1 MLAEGGI
8 ACAGMM
14 LMVIGLPRL
23 PKEPAQQAEQQRC
36 SGRRFSRKIEGD
48 GARSR

>member
-1 MLAEGGI
+1 MLTEGGI

-23 PKEPAQQAEQQRC
+23 PKEPAQQAEQRCC
-36 SGRRFSRKIEGD
+36 SGRRFSRKVEGD